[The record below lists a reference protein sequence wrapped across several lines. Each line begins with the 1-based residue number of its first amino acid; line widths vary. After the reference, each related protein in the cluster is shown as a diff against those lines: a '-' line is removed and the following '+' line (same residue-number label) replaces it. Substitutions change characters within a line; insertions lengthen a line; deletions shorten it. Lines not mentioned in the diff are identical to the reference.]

1 MDGGG
6 VVNIGRGLTVIGC
19 DPSLQNFGLA
29 RAIVRL
35 SNLSTLAEPVLEIA
49 ALRLVRTAPAG
60 GKKTVRKSSDDL
72 ARATTISTEFRAFS
86 VGASMCMVEVPSGC
100 QSARGAMSNGIC
112 VGVLANSLIPLIQV
126 DPSEVKL
133 ATVGSKTASK
143 QDMITWATALYPDA
157 DWLRDRAGGLVQAN
171 EHLADAV
178 ASIHAG
184 LKTPEFRAAAAM
196 MAMAS

>member
-1 MDGGG
+1 MPDGG
-6 VVNIGRGLTVIGC
+6 VVNIERGLVVIGC
-19 DPSLQNFGLA
+19 DPSPQNWGLA

-60 GKKTVRKSSDDL
+60 GKKVVRKSSDDL
-72 ARATTISTEFRAFS
+72 QRAGVILAEFRSFCA
-86 VGASMCMVEVPSGC
+86 GAALCMVEVPSGC

-112 VGVLANSLIPLIQV
+112 VGILSNAVLPLIQV

-143 QDMITWATALYPDA
+143 ADMIAWATALYPDA
-157 DWLRDRAGGLVQAN
+157 DWLRDRSGSLIAAN

-184 LKTPEFRAAAAM
+184 MKTAEFRAAASM

>member
-1 MDGGG
+1 MPDGS
-6 VVNIGRGLTVIGC
+6 VVNIGRGLTVVGC
-19 DPSLQNFGLA
+19 DPSLQNWGLA

-35 SNLSTLAEPVLEIA
+35 SNLTTLAEPKLEISG
-49 ALRLVRTAPAG
+49 LRLVRTAPAG
-60 GKKTVRKSSDDL
+60 GKRVVRKSSDDL
-72 ARATTISTEFRAFS
+72 QRATVISQEFRAFS
-86 VGASMCMVEVPSGC
+86 TGAALCMVEVPSGC

-112 VGVLANSLIPLIQV
+112 VGILANSLIPLIQV

-143 QDMITWATALYPDA
+143 ADMIAWAVGLYPNA
-157 DWLRDRAGGLVQAN
+157 DWLRDRGGSLIAAN
-171 EHLADAV
+171 EHLADAI

-184 LKTPEFRAAAAM
+184 IKTPEFRAAASM